1 MPPRERL
8 RSKLRRRAEFLVQ
21 TGAARR
27 PMTPAEIEHFLTCV
41 ENNSPNEFGL
51 VRLSELALDDFLD
64 VERRGY
70 AWDAVRDVGLE
81 GPQTLLAYAAWL
93 GRAWIV
99 RALLRA
105 GADPSARPEN
115 RTPGVNTTPRGHLPN
130 PSPRLVRAKRSRTAA
145 VRDTP
150 GHSAETPPSETPRTL
165 GDLTRV
171 MMQQY
176 PESATWLTMAMV
188 HARASAKPR
197 MRENRRDDDFAAAC
211 ASCAARAIVAPVAFA
226 PCRHVACEACAWRHV
241 IDHHGEMG
249 CPRCDAETRMPHD
262 PTLARRARGRV
273 SREVAS
279 PPPDAK
285 AAADAVSAS
294 TTVPKASEALA
305 ASTTVPKASETS
317 NDPRAEGVETTREGE
332 LVGGRPAAAP
342 DRWLAPGIIRV
353 RGSRKTFVPEPPG
366 RAARRRVVKLTT
378 RRERDEA
385 LRTAA
390 ALGDVPTVRA
400 LVAAGA
406 DVDAADECG
415 LGPAGRRGVAGSG
428 GDGART
434 RASGRRP
441 RGGGAGRGD
450 GVVRRARQWTRCGP
464 PRTEASGVG
473 GARGV
478 GASISSGARHVGDG
492 LGGGENPSFPL
503 DFPLVSG
510 PRPAHHAASRAG
522 ERARGRSQRCG
533 GDVRGRRSSGTVPR
547 GGGGT
552 DGGGPRGGAEVGVQR
567 RVEEPIRRRRRVGPR
582 GPRARHRTRH
592 RRRRWVSNR

>member
-130 PSPRLVRAKRSRTAA
+130 PSPRLFAPNARTAA
-145 VRDTP
+145 VARHSGTLGGDTP
-150 GHSAETPPSETPRTL
+150 FGDAQDTRRPDTCHDAAVPRIRDVVDD
-165 GDLTRV
+165 GDG
-171 MMQQY
+171 
-176 PESATWLTMAMV
+176 
-188 HARASAKPR
+188 ARARAAKPR
-197 MRENRRDDDFAAAC
+197 MRENRRDDDSAAAC
-211 ASCAARAIVAPVAFA
+211 ASCAAR
-226 PCRHVACEACAWRHV
+226 
-241 IDHHGEMG
+241 D
-249 CPRCDAETRMPHD
+249 
-262 PTLARRARGRV
+262 RRARRVRAVSPRGVRGVRVAPRHRSPRRDGMPTVRRGDADAARPDTRAAREGRV

-285 AAADAVSAS
+285 AAADAVRFDDRSEG
-294 TTVPKASEALA
+294 SEALA

-342 DRWLAPGIIRV
+342 DRWLAPGIVRV
-353 RGSRKTFVPEPPG
+353 RGSRKTFVPEP
-366 RAARRRVVKLTT
+366 RDARRVAESSNSPPAANAT
-378 RRERDEA
+378 RRYEPPPRWVTSRRFA
-385 LRTAA
+385 RSSPR
-390 ALGDVPTVRA
+390 VPTWTPRTSADSAPPSSQHGGVGRRRCASSRERA
-400 LVAAGA
+400 
-406 DVDAADECG
+406 
-415 LGPAGRRGVAGSG
+415 PTSRRWRRAGRR
-428 GDGART
+428 R
-434 RASGRRP
+434 
-441 RGGGAGRGD
+441 
-450 GVVRRARQWTRCGP
+450 GP
-464 PRTEASGVG
+464 PRAPMDTM
-473 GARGV
+473 
-478 GASISSGARHVGDG
+478 
-492 LGGGENPSFPL
+492 
-503 DFPLVSG
+503 
-510 PRPAHHAASRAG
+510 
-522 ERARGRSQRCG
+522 
-533 GDVRGRRSSGTVPR
+533 RSS
-547 GGGGT
+547 
-552 DGGGPRGGAEVGVQR
+552 A
-567 RVEEPIRRRRRVGPR
+567 
-582 GPRARHRTRH
+582 
-592 RRRRWVSNR
+592 N